1 MAPTLRD
8 VHMWPE
14 TGFPDRRWS
23 PPEMDDDAHAPVLEM
38 DALLRGS
45 KKVTELLGECLAE
58 QSITMPFASIRLMP
72 GVPSASGDLE
82 VEISDHMA
90 GGEDIA
96 HVGVPE
102 GFHDLDVRERDALVL
117 LMWRETLKRLVARRG
132 GDPAAVD
139 RAADAARRDVYE
151 VPRNGPW
158 KQDRSRT
165 RRMRLVGV
173 LRDDGFLRLRV
184 EVEALRGER
193 SSRLSDEMVGGSSHW
208 SFDRAA
214 RSLRWMSSTRIEG
227 ISVPGIILGDRGSF
241 ELDTETGVV
250 EVRGGHVLPLPIEPT
265 GPARTIGFRFVEQ
278 PDDRIQVYWGGGGP
292 TNEVPQEYLDEVHR
306 LGDVVASQG
315 WTDWWR
321 LVDVDEVSAHMDYMP
336 SRSASIVRFRGRALG
351 VTVKRPADTIP
362 TGSAAVLLARRD
374 TEAVLVRIAER
385 RGIRPAPALG

>member
-1 MAPTLRD
+1 
-8 VHMWPE
+8 MWPE
-14 TGFPDRRWS
+14 TGFPDRRWC

-58 QSITMPFASIRLMP
+58 QSITTPFASIRLMP
-72 GVPSASGDLE
+72 GAPSASGDLE

-96 HVGVPE
+96 HVGVPV

-139 RAADAARRDVYE
+139 RAADAARRDDYE
-151 VPRNGPW
+151 VPRYGPW
-158 KQDRSRT
+158 KQDRSRS

-184 EVEALRGER
+184 EVEELRGER
-193 SSRLSDEMVGGSSHW
+193 LSRLSDEMVGGSTYW

-214 RSLRWMSSTRIEG
+214 RSLRWTSSTRIEG

-265 GPARTIGFRFVEQ
+265 GRAAAIGFRFVEQ
-278 PDDRIQVYWGGGGP
+278 PDDHIQVYWGGGGP

-306 LGDVVASQG
+306 LGDVVASPG

-321 LVDVDEVSAHMDYMP
+321 LVDVDEVSAYMDYMP
-336 SRSASIVRFRGRALG
+336 SRSASSVRFRGRALG

-362 TGSAAVLLARRD
+362 TGPAAVLLARRD